1 MNFKDTFFSKKRT
14 LNIRGSLFDLSKPAI
29 MGVLN
34 ITPDSFYDGGRYQRY
49 DHILKRVEEL
59 VSEGA
64 VFIDIG
70 AYSSRPGARHL
81 SEKEEYNRLK
91 PVVEGVRKKFPGII
105 LSVDTFR
112 AGIARKMVREYGV
125 DMINDISAGRF
136 DEAMSET
143 IAALHVPYI
152 IMHIQGTPA
161 NMQENPSYKNVT
173 REILH
178 YFSERVRELTR
189 LGVADIIVDPGFGF
203 GKTLDHN
210 YELLANLDA
219 FSMLEVPLIVGL
231 SRKSMIYKYFGT
243 TPDDAL
249 NGTTVLHTIA
259 LLKGADILRVHD
271 VKEAMEAIA
280 LVEKVK
286 ESLV

>member
-14 LNIRGSLFDLSKPAI
+14 LNIRGSLFDLSRPTV

-34 ITPDSFYDGGRYQRY
+34 ITPDSFYDGGRYQRK

-64 VFIDIG
+64 AFIDIG
-70 AYSSRPGARHL
+70 AYSSRPGAQHL
-81 SEKEEYNRLK
+81 TEKEECSRLK
-91 PVVEGVRKKFPGII
+91 PIVTQIRKKYPETI

-112 AGIARKMVREYGV
+112 AGIAREMVREYGV
-125 DMINDISAGRF
+125 DMINDISAGGMDKEMF
-136 DEAMSET
+136 DT
-143 IAALHVPYI
+143 IADLHVPYI
-152 IMHIQGTPA
+152 IMHMQGTPV
-161 NMQENPSYKNVT
+161 NMQDHPTYENVT
-173 REILH
+173 REIMH
-178 YFSERVRELTR
+178 YFSEKIQALSL

-210 YELLANLDA
+210 YELLANLES
-219 FSMLEVPLIVGL
+219 FNMLELPVMAGL
-231 SRKSMIYKYFGT
+231 SRKSMIYKLFGT
-243 TPDDAL
+243 TPDEAL

-259 LLKGADILRVHD
+259 LLKGIDILRAHD

-280 LVEKVK
+280 LVEKLK
-286 ESLV
+286 ESQK